1 MFDATDALN
10 TLYAGESLSQT
21 QSFALFNSIMHG
33 EQPDAVVAAVL
44 IALKL
49 KKESPAEIAG
59 AASAMVSNAL
69 PFPSPT
75 YPFADIVG
83 TGGDGH
89 NTINISS
96 AAGVVAAACGVKVA
110 KHGNRSVSSRS
121 GSADLFRQFGV
132 NLEISPQTARA
143 CLDDANFSFLFAPV
157 YHAGM
162 RHAAPVRA
170 SLKTRT
176 LFNILGP
183 LANPAGP
190 SHGVFGVY
198 SPDLLD
204 AYAQTLMLLG
214 QHRALIVHGSGLDE
228 LALHGPSHVVD
239 LEHGDI
245 RQYDVTPKDF
255 GLQEYPLSAIEGGD
269 PDENKKL
276 VEAALA
282 GEGHEAHKAAI
293 AMNCGA
299 LLKVTGTVDTF
310 KQGAE
315 LAMSK
320 MAEGAPLAVLKQVA
334 TISQQENS
342 HG

>member
-1 MFDATDALN
+1 MFDTHSVLD
-10 TLYAGESLSQT
+10 TLYAGNSLSQT
-21 QSFALFNSIMHG
+21 QAFGLFNSIMHG
-33 EQPDAVVAAVL
+33 EQSSAIIAAVL
-44 IALKL
+44 TALKI
-49 KKESPAEIAG
+49 KHESPQEIAG

-69 PFPSPT
+69 PFPTPA

-96 AAGVVAAACGVKVA
+96 SAGVVAAACGVKVA

-121 GSADLFRQFGV
+121 GSADLFQQFGIQ
-132 NLEISPQTARA
+132 LEISAETARH
-143 CLDDANFSFLFAPV
+143 CLDDANFCFLYAPV

-170 SLKTRT
+170 ELKTRT

-183 LANPAGP
+183 LANPASP
-190 SHGVFGVY
+190 THGVFGVY
-198 SPDLLD
+198 SPELLEP
-204 AYAQTLMLLG
+204 YAQTLKLLG
-214 QHRALIVHGSGLDE
+214 QHRALIVHGNGLDE
-228 LALHGPSHVVD
+228 LALHGESHIFD

-245 RQYDVTPKDF
+245 RRYTVTPEDF
-255 GLQEYPLSAIEGGD
+255 GLPEYPLSAIEGGA
-269 PDENKKL
+269 PDANRAMI
-276 VEAALA
+276 EAALGGQ
-282 GEGHEAHKAAI
+282 GEEAHRAAI

-315 LAMSK
+315 MAMAS
-320 MAEGAPLAVLKQVA
+320 MAAGEPLNVLNKVA
-334 TISQQENS
+334 QLSQEKP
-342 HG
+342 HD